1 MTANSTTGEES
12 STSDEDRMPD
22 ESSTSGEGRTPETAV
37 AQGYA
42 TLLALL
48 ESHGPL
54 ESEVIAAR
62 AELAVAVARAGR
74 YDEAL
79 YQADELAK
87 DCRREHGT
95 EEMREGAPAPDDAH
109 PDILVAE
116 RARAQVRE
124 MAGIVYA

>member
-1 MTANSTTGEES
+1 MTANSTTGE
-12 STSDEDRMPD
+12 

-116 RARAQVRE
+116 RARAQVRD
-124 MAGIVYA
+124 MAGIVDA

>member
-1 MTANSTTGEES
+1 MTDESTTGDEGR
-12 STSDEDRMPD
+12 TADEDRTA
-22 ESSTSGEGRTPETAV
+22 EAAV

-124 MAGIVYA
+124 MAGIVDA